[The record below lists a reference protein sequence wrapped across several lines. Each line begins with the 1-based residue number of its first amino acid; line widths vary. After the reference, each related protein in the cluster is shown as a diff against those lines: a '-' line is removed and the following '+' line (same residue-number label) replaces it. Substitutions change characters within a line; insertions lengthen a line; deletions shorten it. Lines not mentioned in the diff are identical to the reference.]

1 MSKND
6 KKTNPTH
13 AVDDSKWGK
22 EPEDNF
28 GYNNEDERHTK
39 RGLEDWEMVAH
50 METTQQ
56 AIPYWFAAIF
66 IVLLLVAIGLTF
78 PFWGNRDGYE
88 RAWFDWGI
96 PAGAAWV
103 IVMSGL
109 IYYMVDYR
117 HVLREKKE
125 AKEAAEKEAQKSK
138 DEANNQDT

>member
-1 MSKND
+1 MSDTQKPNRP
-6 KKTNPTH
+6 TNE
-13 AVDDSKWGK
+13 VDDTNWGK
-22 EPEDNF
+22 GPEDNF
-28 GYNNEDERHTK
+28 GYTSEDERHTK

-50 METTQQ
+50 METSQQ
-56 AIPYWFAAIF
+56 SIPYWFVAIF

-88 RAWFDWGI
+88 RDWFDWGI

-109 IYYMVDYR
+109 IYYLVDYR

-125 AKEAAEKEAQKSK
+125 KQAKEANK
-138 DEANNQDT
+138 QDS

>member
-1 MSKND
+1 MSENN
-6 KKTNPTH
+6 KKTPNH
-13 AVDDSKWGK
+13 SVDDSQWGQ

-28 GYNNEDERHTK
+28 GYNNDDERHTK
-39 RGLEDWEMVAH
+39 RGLEDWEMLAH

-56 AIPYWFAAIF
+56 GVPYWFAAIF
-66 IVLLLVAIGLTF
+66 VVLLLVAIGLTF

-103 IVMSGL
+103 IVMSAL

-117 HVLREKKE
+117 HVLHEKKE
-125 AKEAAEKEAQKSK
+125 AKKAAEKAAQEAKETS
-138 DEANNQDT
+138 NQDV